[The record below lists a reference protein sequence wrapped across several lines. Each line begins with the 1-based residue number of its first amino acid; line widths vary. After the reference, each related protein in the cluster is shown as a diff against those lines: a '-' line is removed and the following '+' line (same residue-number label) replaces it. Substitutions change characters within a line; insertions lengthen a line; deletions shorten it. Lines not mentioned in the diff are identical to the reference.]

1 MDIVDKQTRSRMMAN
16 IRGKNT
22 AAEIAVRKRLFAAGF
37 RYRLYDSRLP
47 GKPDIVLPRYKTV
60 IFIHGCFWH
69 GHNCPLYKIPTT
81 RTEFWKNKLEGNRKR
96 DLLNKSKLIKMTWR
110 VVSIYECSWRLSKTN
125 QEIRFDQIITRVKDF
140 ILHGTNRTLT
150 IQGTNRIKT

>member
-1 MDIVDKQTRSRMMAN
+1 MDIVDKKTRSRMMSN

-69 GHNCPLYKIPTT
+69 GHNCPLYKIPST
-81 RTEFWKNKLEGNRKR
+81 RTDFWKNKIEGNRKR
-96 DLLNKSKLIKMTWR
+96 DILNKSKLIRLSWR

-125 QEIRFDQIITRVKDF
+125 SNARFDKIVTRVIDF
-140 ILHGTNRTLT
+140 IRHGTNRSLT
-150 IQGTNRIKT
+150 IQGIYRIKS

>member
-1 MDIVDKQTRSRMMAN
+1 MMSN
-16 IRGKNT
+16 IRSKNT
-22 AAEIAVRKRLFAAGF
+22 KAEIAIRKRLFAAGF
-37 RYRLYDSRLP
+37 RYRLFDPRLP

-96 DLLNKSKLIKMTWR
+96 DLINKKKLLKMSWR
-110 VVSIYECSWRLSKTN
+110 IVSVYECSWRLCK
-125 QEIRFDQIITRVKDF
+125 IGRDIKFDQISSKIIDF
-140 ILHGTNRTLT
+140 ILNGTNQTLT
-150 IQGTNRIKT
+150 IQGRSRIQP

>member
-1 MDIVDKQTRSRMMAN
+1 MDIVDKQTRSRMMSN
-16 IRGKNT
+16 IRSKNT
-22 AAEIAVRKRLFAAGF
+22 KAEIAIRKRLFAAGF
-37 RYRLYDSRLP
+37 RYRLFDPRLP

-96 DLLNKSKLIKMTWR
+96 DLLNKKKLMKMSWR
-110 VVSIYECSWRLSKTN
+110 IVSVYECSWRLCKID
-125 QEIRFDQIITRVKDF
+125 QDARFDQISSRVIDF
-140 ILHGTNRTLT
+140 ILNGTNQTLT
-150 IQGTNRIKT
+150 IQGRGRI

>member
-1 MDIVDKQTRSRMMAN
+1 MMSN
-16 IRGKNT
+16 IRSKNT
-22 AAEIAVRKRLFAAGF
+22 TAEIAIRKRLFAAGF
-37 RYRLYDSRLP
+37 RYRLFDPRLP

-96 DLLNKSKLIKMTWR
+96 DLLNKKKLMKLSWR
-110 VVSIYECSWRLSKTN
+110 IVSVYECSWRLCKIN
-125 QEIRFDQIITRVKDF
+125 QDTKFDQISSRVIDF
-140 ILHGTNRTLT
+140 ILNGTNQTLT
-150 IQGTNRIKT
+150 IQGRGRI

>member
-69 GHNCPLYKIPTT
+69 GHDCPLYKIPST
-81 RTEFWKNKLEGNRKR
+81 RTDFWKNKIEGNRKR
-96 DLLNKSKLIKMTWR
+96 DILNKSKLIRLSWR

>member
-1 MDIVDKQTRSRMMAN
+1 MDIVDKQTRSRMMSN
-16 IRGKNT
+16 IRSKNT
-22 AAEIAVRKRLFAAGF
+22 KAEIAIRKRLFAAGF

-81 RTEFWKNKLEGNRKR
+81 RMEFWKNKLEGNRKR
-96 DLLNKSKLIKMTWR
+96 DLLNKKKLMKMSWR
-110 VVSIYECSWRLSKTN
+110 IVSVYECSWRLCKID
-125 QEIRFDQIITRVKDF
+125 QDARFDQISSRVIDF
-140 ILHGTNRTLT
+140 ILNGTNQTLT
-150 IQGTNRIKT
+150 IQGSGRV

>member
-1 MDIVDKQTRSRMMAN
+1 MSN
-16 IRGKNT
+16 IRSKNT
-22 AAEIAVRKRLFAAGF
+22 KAEIAIRKRLFAAGF
-37 RYRLYDSRLP
+37 RYRLFDPRLP

-96 DLLNKSKLIKMTWR
+96 DLLNKKKLMKMSWR
-110 VVSIYECSWRLSKTN
+110 IVSVYECSWRLCKID
-125 QEIRFDQIITRVKDF
+125 QDARFDQISSRVIDF
-140 ILHGTNRTLT
+140 ILNGTNQTLT
-150 IQGTNRIKT
+150 IQGRGRI